1 MKKSVSTR
9 FSGLLVALVLAL
21 PLAACGSSSSATS
34 SSTSKA
40 AGATSAAP
48 APAAGKLKVS
58 ISGFAYQPVTVT
70 AAVGSRITFINH
82 DATAHTAT
90 SNKPAFDT
98 GTLKPG
104 QSGTVTLKKPGTYTF
119 YCQFHAFMH
128 GTVIVK

>member
-1 MKKSVSTR
+1 MKTSVNTR
-9 FSGLLVALVLAL
+9 FSGLLVALVRAV
-21 PLAACGSSSSATS
+21 PLAACGSSSSGPS

-70 AAVGSRITFINH
+70 AGVGSRITFTNH

-90 SNKPAFDT
+90 SNNPAFDT

-104 QSGTVTLKKPGTYTF
+104 QSGTVILKKPGTYTF
-119 YCQFHAFMH
+119 YCQFHAFIH